1 MAVIDLK
8 LILYYGHPT
17 ENEQRSD
24 LCIQEKLSFR
34 K

>member
-8 LILYYGHPT
+8 LILYFGHPAV
-17 ENEQRSD
+17 NKHRSD
-24 LCIQEKLSFR
+24 QCILEKLSFL